1 MHIKSNLYIKT
12 FTVNTYLV
20 SQGHKART
28 WVMPQGPNSVITCRI
43 DLKLG
48 FNVSPYI
55 ADKMHFDSWSYDY
68 LSGIY
73 FKKCPWDI
81 TQVRALCPWGTK

>member
-1 MHIKSNLYIKT
+1 MC
-12 FTVNTYLV
+12 TVNTYFV
-20 SQGHKART
+20 PQGHKART

-48 FNVSPYI
+48 YNVSPYI

-73 FKKCPWDI
+73 FKNVPGTQPKYAPHVPGAQSKCL
-81 TQVRALCPWGTK
+81 R